1 MTTQTV
7 KVLKIHKFAS
17 QKLSHRSLLLGALLS
32 IAVIV
37 SAALFLEGKRQ
48 SLISNGVE
56 DARRVNT
63 LLLEQTARVY
73 DSVEI
78 LLRATAGKLEDGKLL
93 SPKNEKKLYDLL
105 NSYITGMP
113 YIRALSVLDHEGKAV
128 ATTFR
133 YPTSHPD
140 FSDRGYFQ
148 ALQKDPTLGMYID
161 VPVRRKNN
169 ANQWL
174 LNVALTLPFPD
185 QHFGGVI
192 VASLVPE
199 YFSSFYDSLDMVEGS
214 YVSLLLE
221 DSTLLMRHPAKDESI
236 GKVFGRNPALQPF
249 LQQRLQ
255 QTSLRVYNPVLE
267 TEIGLNCRFA
277 ESHPIYL
284 CTHTPEDSLLK
295 EWKKDVLIIGSVAL
309 LISVTIMVLFILL
322 ARQLRNREATAQQLV
337 RTNQELDQMS
347 KTDHL
352 TGIAN
357 RQHIESRI
365 SELMSKAQRHNRPFS
380 VILLDIDH
388 FKVVNDT
395 HGHVI
400 GDRVL
405 QSFSRLLTE
414 RIRATDV
421 AGRWGGEEF
430 LIACEES
437 DLKAATKL
445 AEILRQ
451 EIESYDF
458 GFQSPVTSSF
468 GVTQYRAEDS
478 FKTLLQRIDEHLYL
492 AKDAGRNTVISH

>member
-1 MTTQTV
+1 MSTQTN
-7 KVLKIHKFAS
+7 KVLKTHELPS
-17 QKLSHRSLLLGALLS
+17 QKLSQSSLLLGLLLS
-32 IAVIV
+32 IAVII
-37 SAALFLEGKRQ
+37 SAALFLASKRQ
-48 SLISNGVE
+48 LLINNGIE

-78 LLRATAGKLEDGKLL
+78 LLGATAARLEDGKLL
-93 SPKNEKKLYDLL
+93 SPNNEKKLFDLL

-113 YIRALSVLDHEGKAV
+113 YIKALSVLDHAGKTV

-140 FSDRGYFQ
+140 FSERGYFQ
-148 ALQKDPTLGMYID
+148 TLQLDPTQGMYID
-161 VPVRRKNN
+161 IPVRRKYD
-169 ANQWL
+169 AKQWL
-174 LNVALTLPFPD
+174 LNVALALPSPH
-185 QHFGGVI
+185 QSFGGV
-192 VASLVPE
+192 VVVSLVPE
-199 YFSSFYDSLDMVEGS
+199 YFSSFYDSLAMVEGS

-236 GKVFGRNPALQPF
+236 GKVFGRDPALQPF
-249 LQQRLQ
+249 LQQRLP
-255 QTSLRVYNPVLE
+255 QTSLRVFSHALNDN
-267 TEIGLNCRFA
+267 IALNCRFA

-284 CTHTPEDSLLK
+284 CIHTPEESLLK
-295 EWKKDVLIIGSVAL
+295 EWQKDVQIIGSVAL
-309 LISVTIMVLFILL
+309 LISITIMALFVLLS
-322 ARQLRNREATAQQLV
+322 RQIRNREATALQLLK
-337 RTNQELDQMS
+337 TNRELDWMS

-365 SELMSKAQRHNRPFS
+365 SILMSKAQRHNRPFS

-405 QSFSRLLTE
+405 QSFSKLLTK

-437 DLKAATKL
+437 DLNAATQL

-451 EIESYDF
+451 EIQNHNF
-458 GFQSPVTSSF
+458 GLQTQVTSSF